1 MKKLLT
7 LFIALSLV
15 LSLGAC
21 GSKEEKGDNG
31 VEVEKELFDVT
42 ITIPASWYESTGAEI
57 TQEDLDSEYSGD
69 GYKSATLN
77 DDGSVTIVMT
87 KSQHKKLM
95 EEIKEGVISSI
106 QELVDDKDNSI
117 SKIDYNDNFTEFSVT
132 LNSEQVSF
140 VESFAVLA
148 LNIYGGMYHIFNGTN
163 VDNIKTT
170 FYDLNGSV
178 IEEYNSSE
186 MGE

>member
-1 MKKLLT
+1 MKKILT

-15 LSLGAC
+15 LCAC
-21 GSKEEKGDNG
+21 SSKEEKNSDE
-31 VEVEKELFDVT
+31 VQVEKELFDVT

-57 TQEDLDSEYSGD
+57 SQEDLDEQYSEE

-77 DDGSVTIVMT
+77 EDGSVTIVMS

-95 EEIKEGVISSI
+95 EEIEDGIVSSI
-106 QELVDDKDNSI
+106 KELVDDSENSI
-117 SKIDYNDNFTEFSVT
+117 SKIEHNDDFTKFTVT
-132 LNSEQVSF
+132 LSADEVGI
-140 VESFAVLA
+140 VEGFAVLA
-148 LNIYGGMYHIFNGTN
+148 LNIYGGMYHVFNGTN
-163 VDNIKTT
+163 VDNIKTV
-170 FYDLNGSV
+170 FYNSNGSI